1 MYNVRTVLCSAH
13 YKMAHQPLRVL
24 IKHYGER
31 AVVFFQDITGML
43 YVMALVLLVI
53 AFCSSSLVVNN
64 IKL

>member
-1 MYNVRTVLCSAH
+1 
-13 YKMAHQPLRVL
+13 MAHQPLRVL